1 MRYMRKA
8 EEDQVLFIVLF
19 KPELHYT
26 ILYLRGSLLMQAR
39 VSPATRQRLMPCVPM
54 MLPPQFRVLWRHDAP
69 VLYGGLPRE
78 NYLNQ
83 L

>member
-1 MRYMRKA
+1 
-8 EEDQVLFIVLF
+8 
-19 KPELHYT
+19 
-26 ILYLRGSLLMQAR
+26 MQAR

-54 MLPPQFRVLWRHDAP
+54 MLHQFRVLWRHDAP

>member
-1 MRYMRKA
+1 
-8 EEDQVLFIVLF
+8 
-19 KPELHYT
+19 
-26 ILYLRGSLLMQAR
+26 MQAR

-83 L
+83 LLIHSFFFFFAFYTTAFM

>member
-1 MRYMRKA
+1 
-8 EEDQVLFIVLF
+8 
-19 KPELHYT
+19 
-26 ILYLRGSLLMQAR
+26 MQAR